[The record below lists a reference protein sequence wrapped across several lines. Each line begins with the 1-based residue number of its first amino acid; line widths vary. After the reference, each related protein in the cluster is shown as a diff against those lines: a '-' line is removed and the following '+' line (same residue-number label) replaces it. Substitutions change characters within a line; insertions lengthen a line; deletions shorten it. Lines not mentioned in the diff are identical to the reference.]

1 MEYKEI
7 LEEEIKKLNKAMK
20 YLDSINLIDKNNT
33 LLLKKQNQKKLNTG
47 YSIMFDVKMDLEKIL
62 KNMGEEDE

>member
-1 MEYKEI
+1 MEYKNI

-20 YLDSINLIDKNNT
+20 YFDSINLIDKNNT

-47 YSIMFDVKMDLEKIL
+47 YSIMFDVKMDLEKIV
-62 KNMGEEDE
+62 NEMGE